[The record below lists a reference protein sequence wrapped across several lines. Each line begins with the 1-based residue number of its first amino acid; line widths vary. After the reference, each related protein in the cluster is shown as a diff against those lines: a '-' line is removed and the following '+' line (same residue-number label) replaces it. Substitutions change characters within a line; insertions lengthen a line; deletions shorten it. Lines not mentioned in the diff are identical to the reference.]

1 MVERLLVI
9 TGQYHMITGQYHAMV
24 NLLDR
29 VVGQITEE
37 FVFKAMWESTIMG
50 PGERQWWPV

>member
-1 MVERLLVI
+1 MI